1 MKSKFLVFM
10 QFFVIFLMILPLS
23 EPTSNFYL
31 AMGVSLFGAFI
42 GLLAL
47 MKNRFGNFNITPDIR
62 EDCTLITTG
71 IYAFV
76 RHPMYISVL
85 LMMSGVVLLYPMMY
99 EFVLYGVL
107 CVTLLTKM
115 FYEEHLWH
123 CESEEYK
130 EYARSTKR
138 LIPYIF

>member
-1 MKSKFLVFM
+1 M

-130 EYARSTKR
+130 EYARNTKR